1 MTDPDGRPRL
11 FRSCLYVPGHHTD
24 RFEAAYNSPA
34 DAVILD
40 LEDAVPV
47 PLKLRARANVA
58 AVIKQGP
65 PKPTYVRVNSVR
77 SGLCE
82 QDVCAMLGPGLTGIR
97 IAKAHTAA
105 EVRQVDR
112 LLTAVG
118 SDAVLHPLIETAH
131 ALEHA
136 FAMATA
142 ARRVT
147 MLGLGESDLWADL
160 HVSVDSPTT
169 DAARARVIIAS
180 RAAGLPSPAQSVFP
194 QVRDL
199 KRLLTSSQ
207 HGRNLGFVGRMAIH
221 PSQIPIIHEVY
232 TPEPAQIAEALEICE
247 AEKLAR
253 DQDRTIVIT
262 PSGRMVGPPMIAAA
276 RNTLELARSLA
287 LISEVG

>member
-1 MTDPDGRPRL
+1 MGSDGRARL
-11 FRSCLYVPGHHTD
+11 FRSCLYVPGHHPD
-24 RFEAAYNSPA
+24 RFEAAYNCPA

-40 LEDAVPV
+40 LEDAVPA
-47 PLKLRARANVA
+47 PYKLRARANVA
-58 AVIKQGP
+58 AVLADGP

-82 QDVCAMLGPGLTGIR
+82 LDVRAVIGPGLAGIR

-105 EVRQVDR
+105 EVREVDR
-112 LLTAVG
+112 LLTTGG
-118 SDAVLHPLIETAH
+118 SNAVLHPLIETAH

-136 FAMATA
+136 FALATA
-142 ARRVT
+142 APRVA

-160 HVSVDSPTT
+160 HITADSPTT

-199 KRLLTSSQ
+199 DGLLTSSRV
-207 HGRNLGFVGRMAIH
+207 GRRLGFVGRMAIH
-221 PSQIPIIHEVY
+221 PAQIPIIHDVY
-232 TPEPAQIAEALEICE
+232 TPEPAEIAEALEICD
-247 AEKLAR
+247 AEKLALE
-253 DQDRTIVIT
+253 QDRTIVIT

-276 RNTLELARSLA
+276 RNTLELARSLE